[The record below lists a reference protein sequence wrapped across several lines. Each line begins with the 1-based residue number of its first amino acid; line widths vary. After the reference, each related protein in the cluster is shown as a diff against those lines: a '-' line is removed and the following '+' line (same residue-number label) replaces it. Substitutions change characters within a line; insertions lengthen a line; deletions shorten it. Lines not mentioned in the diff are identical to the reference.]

1 MKWYRIIATTTIL
14 VASFAALHASA
25 QDLAQAQNQAQNQ
38 AQTPN
43 QALERGQA
51 KEQTQ
56 AKEQIQ
62 VTDLVPA
69 QAILPAR
76 ERVEAPV
83 HVDRKPGLRLPVDGE
98 MVVLDAANMW
108 TISDVPEAKLT
119 EISRI
124 STNTKFPSI
133 SPNGDKVVL
142 FSPEKGETP
151 KRLIQWSRH
160 EKTDLELMRGQDV
173 STYVTWDD
181 ADNISMRQADKPFF
195 HDGQMLKLKLGNKK
209 ATLRA
214 KKRLSESKYFTYDAD
229 DIIILVRKDT
239 ETLQAISDTSADRYY
254 SPMLSP
260 DEKFVVFNGLT
271 TGVHVFDIEQNAV
284 VYIGEK
290 GTDPSFSPDGRY
302 LIYAVTTDDGDD
314 FTSGNLVLIDL
325 KTHSRRTISNPS
337 KEIRLRGSISY
348 DAQFVAYETTKGV
361 FRAKI
366 VKK

>member
-1 MKWYRIIATTTIL
+1 MIA
-14 VASFAALHASA
+14 
-25 QDLAQAQNQAQNQ
+25 
-38 AQTPN
+38 
-43 QALERGQA
+43 
-51 KEQTQ
+51 
-56 AKEQIQ
+56 
-62 VTDLVPA
+62 
-69 QAILPAR
+69 
-76 ERVEAPV
+76 
-83 HVDRKPGLRLPVDGE
+83 
-98 MVVLDAANMW
+98 LDAANMW

-119 EISRI
+119 EISKI

-160 EKTDLELMRGQDV
+160 EKTDHEIMRGQDV

-271 TGVHVFDIEQNAV
+271 TGVHVFDIEHFSYNTSISAFMIAV
-284 VYIGEK
+284 GELAQQK
-290 GTDPSFSPDGRY
+290 CRSKQV
-302 LIYAVTTDDGDD
+302 LEQLV
-314 FTSGNLVLIDL
+314 VLIAPFAPHIAEEL
-325 KTHSRRTISNPS
+325 WHALGNTTTVC
-337 KEIRLRGSISY
+337 
-348 DAQFVAYETTKGV
+348 DAQWPV
-361 FRAKI
+361 FNPQYLVESEVQLTVSFNGKARFQKKFAADATNDEIQAAVLADEQSKKYLDGKTVVKVIVVPKKI
-366 VKK
+366 VNVVIK